1 MLDIDAPHVSYRA
14 KFISAALEEV
24 PAADDVWDSLSPVEE
39 FHIIVILLTVIPYIM
54 VLIDDLVC
62 VYVLQGI
69 KDAIILMAMSV
80 QIVPLF

>member
-1 MLDIDAPHVSYRA
+1 
-14 KFISAALEEV
+14 
-24 PAADDVWDSLSPVEE
+24 
-39 FHIIVILLTVIPYIM
+39 M